1 MKRKIQLT
9 ESQLISV
16 IKRILSEQSEHVK
29 NLYKSWANKK
39 SGNPEGTLKL
49 MDDFFK
55 YQKQL
60 SKKDFAQYSSYEE
73 LKKDIDKIKQETKST
88 DATKIYEDKDLL
100 VIAANTWEASC
111 KYGAGSKWCTTARDD
126 DSYWERHNKTG
137 TEFFWIFKNKPQKD
151 PNHKF
156 SYHIKEDGK
165 TPDWCNAINNCMG
178 DDRLPETSYPKQHPK
193 YNEIIGKLQEF
204 HNSRNFEVYK
214 SRFDVN
220 KELIDNHLLRYIKE
234 YIKNNINDFSEKIKD
249 IFNEELKYAFNWR
262 GGTTLLMKVLKLG
275 NIRYVKGADEIINN
289 KIKTFFEDKFRN
301 EDVTKYIDFDSVE
314 DRVVR
319 DLRYVVIRVLE
330 KKGLDIQRL
339 VLPQLEEKGL
349 TLEDVI
355 SELPNREFKES
366 IIENIESSGG
376 GFIEFIN
383 KEMYKF
389 VEDNIE
395 EFKKLL
401 K

>member
-1 MKRKIQLT
+1 MKKIIRLT
-9 ESQLISV
+9 ESDLTRIVKRV
-16 IKRILSEQSEHVK
+16 IQEQSEHVK
-29 NLYKSWANKK
+29 NLYKSWANKR
-39 SGNPEGTLKL
+39 SGNPEKALSII
-49 MDDFFK
+49 DDVFK
-55 YQKQL
+55 YQNKL

-73 LKKDIDKIKQETKST
+73 LVGDLNRIKQDAKLT
-88 DATKIYEDKDLL
+88 DATKLYEDGELL
-100 VIAANTWEASC
+100 VLAANTWEASC
-111 KYGAGSKWCTTARDD
+111 KYGAGSKWCTTAKDS
-126 DSYWERHNKTG
+126 DSYWNRHNQTG
-137 TEFFWIFKNKPQKD
+137 TEFFWIFKNKPQSN

-165 TPDWCNAINNCMG
+165 TPDWCNAVNKCGKN
-178 DDRLPETSYPKQHPK
+178 LPFNSYPRQHPK
-193 YNEIIGKLQEF
+193 YDEIINKLQEF

-214 SRFDVN
+214 SGFDIN
-220 KELIDNHLLRYIKE
+220 KELIDNALLRYIKE

-249 IFNEELKYAFNWR
+249 IFNEELKYAINWR
-262 GGTTLLMKVLKLG
+262 GGTTLLMKVLKLS
-275 NIRYVKGADEIINN
+275 NISYVKGADEVINN
-289 KIKTFFEDKFRN
+289 KIKTFIDDKFRN
-301 EDVTKYIDFDSVE
+301 EDFSKYIDFDSIK

-319 DLRYVVIRVLE
+319 DLRYVVFRAL
-330 KKGLDIQRL
+330 KDKGLEVQSLI
-339 VLPQLEEKGL
+339 LPQLEEKGL
-349 TLEDVI
+349 TIEDVI
-355 SELPNREFKES
+355 SELPTKEFKES